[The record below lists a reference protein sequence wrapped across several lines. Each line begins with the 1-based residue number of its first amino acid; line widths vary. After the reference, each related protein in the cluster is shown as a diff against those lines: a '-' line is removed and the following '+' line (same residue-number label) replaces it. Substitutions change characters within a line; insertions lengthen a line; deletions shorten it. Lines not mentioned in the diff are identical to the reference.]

1 MNKIMVAG
9 GSLAGLAVALF
20 AARSGREVVLL
31 EADDRPVPA
40 AAEDLW
46 QGWRRRGVPQFRQLH
61 ATQALGRSILAARA
75 PDVLAD
81 LRAVGGCE
89 AQLLT
94 APEPAAAQLV
104 QLRCRRPVLE
114 WVLRRAVLAELGVA
128 FRSGAEV
135 TGLRLSGRS
144 RPRVTGV
151 ITTFGDLAAELVV
164 DATGRRSRV
173 GDWCLQQYGYLP
185 VLGSDSLL

>member
-1 MNKIMVAG
+1 MNQIVVAG

-20 AARSGREVVLL
+20 AARSGREVVVL
-31 EADDRPVPA
+31 EADDRPVPTA
-40 AAEDLW
+40 VEDLW
-46 QGWRRRGVPQFRQLH
+46 HGWRRRGVPQFRQLH
-61 ATQALGRSILAARA
+61 GTQALGWSILAARA

-94 APEPAAAQLV
+94 AAAELV

-114 WVLRRAVLAELGVA
+114 WVLRQAVLAEPGVA

-135 TGLRLSGRS
+135 TGVRVSGHS

-151 ITTFGDLAAELVV
+151 ITTSGELAAELV
-164 DATGRRSRV
+164 
-173 GDWCLQQYGYLP
+173 
-185 VLGSDSLL
+185 